1 MSTVAVAL
9 CNYNHGKY
17 LDGCLR
23 AIVTQSRPADQIVI
37 VDDGSTDDSKDII
50 LDCAARHPTISA
62 YFNGVNQGVM
72 TSLKRAMGAVSS
84 RARSQAF
91 PGETGLGVRAIVSS
105 GPNSCSPRPLSLPC
119 R

>member
-1 MSTVAVAL
+1 MSPRHSKHHRDAVPANLLARRRWKTEGWSPVSTVAVAL

-50 LDCAARHPTISA
+50 LNYAARHPTISA

-72 TSLKRAMGAVSS
+72 TSLKRA
-84 RARSQAF
+84 
-91 PGETGLGVRAIVSS
+91 
-105 GPNSCSPRPLSLPC
+105 
-119 R
+119 